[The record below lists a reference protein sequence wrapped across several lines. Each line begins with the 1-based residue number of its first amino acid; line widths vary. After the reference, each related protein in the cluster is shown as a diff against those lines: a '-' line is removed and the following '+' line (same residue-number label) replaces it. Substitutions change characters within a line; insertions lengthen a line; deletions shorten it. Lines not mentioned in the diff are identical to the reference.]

1 MVARAIQTFLPG
13 KDFTFSQNPCPKGAS
28 NMGLLTGT
36 EVAAKGIVRAFR
48 KEGAMK
54 YGRLIGTVL
63 TVGMLAGA
71 ALAAS
76 PTKGDM
82 DFCNMKAA
90 QVSKASPVQP
100 GAAATRQPAPSS
112 TPPGTPVS
120 PGTTA
125 QPAPGTGSPQPGSN
139 PSGGRITDSS
149 PPGIPPSQLGMD
161 SIGETDQRYRQ
172 TYLACIADRTK

>member
-1 MVARAIQTFLPG
+1 
-13 KDFTFSQNPCPKGAS
+13 
-28 NMGLLTGT
+28 
-36 EVAAKGIVRAFR
+36 
-48 KEGAMK
+48 MK
-54 YGRLIGTVL
+54 YGRLIGAGIL
-63 TVGMLAGA
+63 TIGTLAGPA
-71 ALAAS
+71 SAAS

-100 GAAATRQPAPSS
+100 GAAASRQPAPSA

-120 PGTTA
+120 PGTAA
-125 QPAPGTGSPQPGSN
+125 QSVPGTGSAQPGSN

-149 PPGIPPSQLGMD
+149 SPGIPPSQLGMD

-172 TYLACIADRTK
+172 AYLACIADRTKERPLCVTIHLPGGCRDAWICPKGMSRPLEAAPFGLSSSSHAER